1 MSTDG
6 ENSKPLTK
14 TITKEYSKFRHCKG
28 IISYNCRRLI
38 AKTEEVEAKE
48 NLIREKEKLFLEL
61 KNILA
66 RQPGSE
72 IH

>member
-1 MSTDG
+1 MCIGG
-6 ENSKPLTK
+6 ENYKLLTRK
-14 TITKEYSKFRHCKG
+14 TTRESSRFKLYKG
-28 IISYNCRRLI
+28 KYKIVLRRLI

-66 RQPGSE
+66 RQPGA
-72 IH
+72 